1 MVCYIITTTAAII
14 EYIRNRKIKENK
26 SHKNWLNLM
35 FLGGAL
41 FGIIDH
47 LWNGELFL
55 ISANWASD
63 LTLGFTITA
72 GIIGSWGLII
82 SMPKITNSI
91 RNINN
96 RLGILKFK

>member
-1 MVCYIITTTAAII
+1 MVCYIIPTAAAVI
-14 EYIRNRKIKENK
+14 EYIRNRKIKEK
-26 SHKNWLNLM
+26 TSHKNWLNLM

-55 ISANWASD
+55 ISTNWVSD

-72 GIIGSWGLII
+72 GIIGSWGLIV
-82 SMPKITNSI
+82 SMPKITDLI
-91 RNINN
+91 RNLNN